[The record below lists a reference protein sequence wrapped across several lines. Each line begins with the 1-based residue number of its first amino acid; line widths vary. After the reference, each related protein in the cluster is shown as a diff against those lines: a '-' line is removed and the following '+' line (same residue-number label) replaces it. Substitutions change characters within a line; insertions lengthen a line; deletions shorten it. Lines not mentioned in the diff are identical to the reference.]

1 MRLWGNWTGSCQ
13 VRGDEWLI
21 GNRMTQADITATCV
35 YTFLS
40 DALGINRETVVYP
53 ALDALAARCEALPE
67 FLLSKAEGSR
77 PSIPRDGPR
86 TVKARHHGKYSDRL
100 QGSTIVEWS

>member
-1 MRLWGNWTGSCQ
+1 M
-13 VRGDEWLI
+13 RGDEWLV
-21 GNRMTQADITATCV
+21 GNRMTQADVTAACV

-67 FLLSKAEGSR
+67 FLLSKA
-77 PSIPRDGPR
+77 
-86 TVKARHHGKYSDRL
+86 DRFAPVN
-100 QGSTIVEWS
+100 S